1 MGQWKIIHSLGETVQ
16 FLLIELKLHFAYDLI
31 FPFLD
36 ISPNTYVQ
44 KKACAWKLMKAF
56 LVSSTLNKQLQ
67 YLFYQVGVDR
77 AGDAGSGILNSHE
90 ERADNAHT

>member
-1 MGQWKIIHSLGETVQ
+1 
-16 FLLIELKLHFAYDLI
+16 
-31 FPFLD
+31 
-36 ISPNTYVQ
+36 
-44 KKACAWKLMKAF
+44 MKAF

-77 AGDAGSGILNSHE
+77 AGDAGSGILNSQE